1 LRDKTLRVRPALIS
15 DLSTIVDFISEEAI
29 EAEGRKQD
37 RATLE
42 RGIGTAL
49 IDNSVARYWL
59 LVDDTDTACGRTSVV
74 KEWSDWNAGFY
85 WWIQSMYIA
94 PAHRG
99 KGYLDVLI
107 GTVADAARDERCL
120 ELRLYV
126 HNQNKSAIRAYE
138 KVGFTNSPYV
148 MMSKRSR

>member
-1 LRDKTLRVRPALIS
+1 MRVRPALIS
-15 DLSTIVDFISEEAI
+15 DLSTIVDFIFEEAI
-29 EAEGRKQD
+29 EAEGRTQD

-42 RGIGTAL
+42 RGISTAL
-49 IDNSVARYWL
+49 IDDSFAKYWL
-59 LVDDTDTACGRTSVV
+59 LVDDTDEACGCTSVV

-99 KGYLDVLI
+99 QGYLDVLI
-107 GTVADAARDERCL
+107 GAVADAARDERCL

-148 MMSKRSR
+148 IMSKQDG

>member
-1 LRDKTLRVRPALIS
+1 MRVRQALIS

-59 LVDDTDTACGRTSVV
+59 LVDDTDEACGCTSVV

-94 PAHRG
+94 PAYRG
-99 KGYLDVLI
+99 QGYLDVLI
-107 GTVADAARDERCL
+107 GTVANAARSEHCL

-126 HNQNKSAIRAYE
+126 HNQNKSAMRAYE

-148 MMSKRSR
+148 IMSKRSG

>member
-1 LRDKTLRVRPALIS
+1 MRVRPALIS
-15 DLSTIVDFISEEAI
+15 DLPTIVDFISEEAI
-29 EAEGRKQD
+29 EAAGRTRD

-59 LVDDTDTACGRTSVV
+59 LVDDADKACGCTSVV

-85 WWIQSMYIA
+85 WWVQSMYIA
-94 PAHRG
+94 PAYRG
-99 KGYLDVLI
+99 QGYLDVLI
-107 GTVADAARDERCL
+107 ETVADAARGERCL

-148 MMSKRSR
+148 MMSKQAG